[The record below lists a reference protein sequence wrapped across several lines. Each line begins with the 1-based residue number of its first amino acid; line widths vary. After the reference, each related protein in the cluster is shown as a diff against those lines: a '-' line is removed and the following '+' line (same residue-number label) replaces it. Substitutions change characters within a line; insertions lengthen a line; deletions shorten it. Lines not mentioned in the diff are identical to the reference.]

1 MPLLSNIYLKLR
13 YLKTASNNVNSCYV
27 NDKESYKATWTVDL
41 VHLLVLALLVALV
54 CSTNEKVFWRS
65 ESEIMVC
72 ICKVLK

>member
-1 MPLLSNIYLKLR
+1 M
-13 YLKTASNNVNSCYV
+13 NSCYV